1 MVDLIKKVLV
11 VFLAFSLTVTLVV
24 ASPDAQQSY
33 SAEAAC
39 NGCSENVV
47 SATQL
52 QLLLVAEN
60 NEAIGHVVASS
71 VFQALQS
78 RVLPNAQFSV
88 ATLADGTSVVSFEV
102 LPANHNDDG
111 VSFVYL
117 DLATFV
123 VQNNTVV
130 AAIVSSRIV
139 GDRHVLY
146 QRDLF
151 SQLTVAIRTAEP
163 MPNLSLPPQEIM
175 PMPPVG
181 ETHTVSPGCWVCM
194 ERVYV
199 PGDLDNWCYT
209 WRNALCGY
217 LVTKLKFVPPNI
229 VAEALL
235 ACFAAAWASCW
246 TPGRSYCARWVF
258 FNDCLTEFSRN
269 PDAI

>member
-1 MVDLIKKVLV
+1 VVDLIKKILA
-11 VFLAFSLTVTLVV
+11 VFLVLSLTVTLIVV
-24 ASPDAQQSY
+24 SPDVQQSY
-33 SAEAAC
+33 SAGAAC
-39 NGCSENVV
+39 IGCSENVV

-52 QLLLVAEN
+52 QLLLAAEN
-60 NEAIGHVVASS
+60 NEAIGHVVISS
-71 VFQALQS
+71 VFQALQG

-88 ATLADGTSVVSFEV
+88 TTLADGTSVVSFEV

-130 AAIVSSRIV
+130 AAIVSSRVV
-139 GDRHVLY
+139 GDRHVFY

-163 MPNLSLPPQEIM
+163 MPNLSLPPEEMM

-181 ETHTVSPGCWVCM
+181 ETYTVSPGCWVCM

-199 PGDLDNWCYT
+199 PGRMDENCRYFAT
-209 WRNALCGY
+209 
-217 LVTKLKFVPPNI
+217 
-229 VAEALL
+229 L
-235 ACFAAAWASCW
+235 ACSKPGWLLWPAWLVCIAAVQVACWIPGYSFCNAWVW
-246 TPGRSYCARWVF
+246 SY
-258 FNDCLTEFSRN
+258 NCLTEFTVT
-269 PDAI
+269 PDAL

>member
-1 MVDLIKKVLV
+1 MVDLIKKILA
-11 VFLAFSLTVTLVV
+11 VFLVLSLTVTLVV

-52 QLLLVAEN
+52 QLLLAAEN
-60 NEAIGHVVASS
+60 NEAIGHVVISS
-71 VFQALQS
+71 VFQALQG

-88 ATLADGTSVVSFEV
+88 TTLADGTSVVSFEV
-102 LPANHNDDG
+102 FPANHNDEG

-117 DLATFV
+117 ELATFV
-123 VQNNTVV
+123 VQNNIVV
-130 AAIVSSRIV
+130 AAIVSSRVV

-151 SQLTVAIRTAEP
+151 SQRTVAVRTAEP

-194 ERVYV
+194 ERRYV
-199 PGDLDNWCYT
+199 PGEVDHWCAA
-209 WRNALCGY
+209 WRQALCSY
-217 LVTKLKFVPPNI
+217 LVVKFKILPHLA
-229 VAEALL
+229 AEAIL
-235 ACFAAAWASCW
+235 ACFAAAEAACW
-246 TPGRSYCARWVF
+246 TPGRSYCTRWVF
-258 FNDCLTEFSRN
+258 SPNCLTEFTRN

>member
-1 MVDLIKKVLV
+1 MIKKILA
-11 VFLAFSLTVTLVV
+11 VFLVLSLTVTLVV

-52 QLLLVAEN
+52 QLLLAAEN
-60 NEAIGHVVASS
+60 NEAIGHVVISS
-71 VFQALQS
+71 VFQALQG

-88 ATLADGTSVVSFEV
+88 TTLADGPSVVSFEV
-102 LPANHNDDG
+102 LPANYNDDG

-117 DLATFV
+117 ELATFV
-123 VQNNTVV
+123 VQNNIVV
-130 AAIVSSRIV
+130 AAIVSSRVV

-151 SQLTVAIRTAEP
+151 SQRTVAIRKAEP
-163 MPNLSLPPQEIM
+163 MPDLGLPPQEIM

-181 ETHTVSPGCWVCM
+181 ETHTVSPGCWVCV

-199 PGDLDNWCYT
+199 PGDLDNWCVT
-209 WRNALCGY
+209 WRGALCSY
-217 LVTKLKFVPPNI
+217 AIPKLKIIPPKLVGEYI
-229 VAEALL
+229 L
-235 ACFAAAWASCW
+235 ACLAAVWASCW
-246 TPGRSYCARWVF
+246 TPGRSYCAKWIF
-258 FNDCLTEFSRN
+258 FNDCLTEFTRN